1 MGVLREFSEA
11 CSYKGYKVTMKIPFT
26 RMEILRILVLLF
38 SKLYGYQQYVSC
50 MIKLNQSNAC
60 GVMCIYVY
68 GM

>member
-1 MGVLREFSEA
+1 M
-11 CSYKGYKVTMKIPFT
+11 
-26 RMEILRILVLLF
+26 LVLLF

-68 GM
+68 IWHVIVKYVYVHMYIEYTCTLQVTKC